1 VAWAVSDALIGGC
14 AAAGAVLLLVVIVVV
29 AVLIARNRRQAYV
42 HTHTHTHTRTHAFDG
57 TALFR
62 GLPGRAGTRKVKP
75 IWILLKH
82 ET

>member
-42 HTHTHTHTRTHAFDG
+42 HTHTHTRTHAFDG